1 MAGGM
6 AVYKQ
11 AMYNFVRDK
20 PVHVF
25 LGGAVVVAGARE
37 YQKNS
42 VYNYWFGRIHLD
54 RMVARGK
61 I

>member
-1 MAGGM
+1 
-6 AVYKQ
+6 
-11 AMYNFVRDK
+11 MYNFVRDK